1 MGKMSGK
8 PLVAI
13 LGVLLVGLTALAGVF
28 PDLSQGHTVQD
39 ETLPNVGVDERLG
52 ARLPLDLSFTDQD
65 GREVRLTHFFTGG
78 PVILTLNYYSCPTLC
93 PLIFRNLS
101 NTISTIKGLS
111 PAKDFRIVTV
121 SIDPDETP
129 ARARA
134 KAGETWRMLPAMA
147 APGERW
153 PFLRGTA
160 PEINRLTKTVG
171 MRYVRLEKNNFAHPA
186 VIIVLTPEGHQH
198 HEDRRRGGPAPPR
211 HPPP

>member
-129 ARARA
+129 ARAR
-134 KAGETWRMLPAMA
+134 
-147 APGERW
+147 
-153 PFLRGTA
+153 
-160 PEINRLTKTVG
+160 
-171 MRYVRLEKNNFAHPA
+171 
-186 VIIVLTPEGHQH
+186 
-198 HEDRRRGGPAPPR
+198 
-211 HPPP
+211 